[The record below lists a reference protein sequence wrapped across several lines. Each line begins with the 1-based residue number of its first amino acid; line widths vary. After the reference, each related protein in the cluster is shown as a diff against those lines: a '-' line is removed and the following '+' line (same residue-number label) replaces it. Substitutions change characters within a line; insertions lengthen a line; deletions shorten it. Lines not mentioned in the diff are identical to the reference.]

1 MKAIFV
7 SMAFAF
13 LMSGCALLAA
23 PAVGD
28 VGTLAGETVPGVSG
42 LFGTESTVE
51 VNKSWIK
58 GNDIQEHFTKQE
70 LKNLQRASAKAKSE
84 RDTTI
89 GILESMARTDNDPEI
104 DDLLM
109 WVKRGGDPQY
119 ALNSAFARDHDDASR
134 AETVRMLEDLSE
146 RDDNPRL
153 YDLARWVR
161 AGGDEQFALNY
172 ALSQSSK
179 STAITPGP
187 QR

>member
-28 VGTLAGETVPGVSG
+28 VGTLASDTVPGVSG
-42 LFGTESTVE
+42 LFGTQSTVE
-51 VNKSWIK
+51 VNKSWTK
-58 GNDIQEHFTKQE
+58 VNDIQARFTQRE
-70 LKNLQRASAKAKSE
+70 LADLRRKSDNMKNE
-84 RDTTI
+84 RDATI
-89 GILESMARTDNDPEI
+89 GILESMARIDNDPEI
-104 DDLLM
+104 ADLAM

-119 ALNSAFARDHDDASR
+119 ALNSAIARDHDDAAR
-134 AETVRMLEDLSE
+134 AATVRILDEWSE

-161 AGGDEQFALNY
+161 AGGDEKFALNY